1 MQKENTEF
9 YIISNAFIFLM
20 SKQLRQNIIDTL
32 KNAFISQMYVDT
44 FNTKKNHT
52 QYMKDTS
59 SGFLSL
65 IRSRSKSNS
74 KS

>member
-32 KNAFISQMYVDT
+32 KNAFISQTHVDSVD
-44 FNTKKNHT
+44 TKKNHI
-52 QYMKDTS
+52 QYMKYAS
-59 SGFLSL
+59 SGFLL
-65 IRSRSKSNS
+65 
-74 KS
+74 